1 MAHAGSLAHC
11 VMIINR
17 GWLDVRHCS
26 AAPTAQTVEEAVS
39 HLRQGRITYILAE
52 QLDALRKA
60 WEQTR

>member
-1 MAHAGSLAHC
+1 M
-11 VMIINR
+11 VINR

-26 AAPTAQTVEEAVS
+26 AAPTVATVEDAIE

-60 WEQTR
+60 WETAQ